1 MSQVGD
7 VLRVTIKCVDGDSL
21 GLALQRVIAIFD
33 LREGNGRLKNLL
45 STRKHMPPRVL
56 INCVVT
62 AAGCPPIMAEIQIY
76 HAGIKKIADLQ
87 HRYYEIRRATA
98 LSELIAEA
106 DAAQSKQESDDNLTQ
121 AMPEALSGVSAA
133 SPPPQEQDTDEVPA
147 PTSVPC
153 TFWCDT

>member
-1 MSQVGD
+1 M
-7 VLRVTIKCVDGDSL
+7 LRVTIKCVDGDSL

-33 LREGNGRLKNLL
+33 LREGNGRLKNMLA
-45 STRKHMPPRVL
+45 TRKHMPPRVL

-87 HRYYEIRRATA
+87 HRYYELRRATA

-106 DAAQSKQESDDNLTQ
+106 DAAQSKQESDHTQ
-121 AMPEALSGVSAA
+121 PTSEAPPCSSATP
-133 SPPPQEQDTDEVPA
+133 SPPQEQGLAEVPVPPA
-147 PTSVPC
+147 VPC

>member
-1 MSQVGD
+1 MLD
-7 VLRVTIKCVDGDSL
+7 TIVCDCSTVRCR
-21 GLALQRVIAIFD
+21 GLAM
-33 LREGNGRLKNLL
+33 LRER
-45 STRKHMPPRVL
+45 SPMQKHMPPRVL

-106 DAAQSKQESDDNLTQ
+106 DAARSKQEVDDDHDEIVAIVKVYHNL
-121 AMPEALSGVSAA
+121 
-133 SPPPQEQDTDEVPA
+133 
-147 PTSVPC
+147 
-153 TFWCDT
+153 

>member
-1 MSQVGD
+1 M
-7 VLRVTIKCVDGDSL
+7 LRVTIKCVDGDSL

-106 DAAQSKQESDDNLTQ
+106 DAAQSKQEKDDDLTQ
-121 AMPEALSGVSAA
+121 ATPEELPGVSAA
-133 SPPPQEQDTDEVPA
+133 SPPPQEQGAAEVPA
-147 PTSVPC
+147 PPAVPC